1 MRSENSGQLCLVI
14 VCCKQSIS
22 LTVLRCFSGTS
33 STLLVYGCTFNSTV
47 TNCFGDRWRLFLRLL
62 PCLLAV
68 IPAGRAPTND
78 QGAVIYSF
86 NSSVK
91 ADSVNGTTPCP
102 ASYYCPGGNPASTV
116 DSNRGLPVPCPDDKT
131 SPVGSDDSSDCT
143 GMLRAYPYRCISVHY
158 VQQIQ
163 NGSVQSWYS
172 LKRCIKTSY
181 QRVVRK
187 HIGSLQRV
195 ISICVNHSAL
205 NLLCLSKDVLST
217 LTLAAHC

>member
-1 MRSENSGQLCLVI
+1 MRSKNSGQLCLVI
-14 VCCKQSIS
+14 VCCKQSVS

-47 TNCFGDRWRLFLRLL
+47 TNCLGDRWRLFLRLL

-86 NSSVK
+86 SSSVT
-91 ADSVNGTTPCP
+91 ADNVNGTTPCP
-102 ASYYCPGGNPASTV
+102 ASYNCPGGNPASIV

-143 GMLRAYPYRCISVHY
+143 GMLRAYPYCSILCATMIAFVLYKVGLQLDSCTKSSYLHSGLY
-158 VQQIQ
+158 LQQ
-163 NGSVQSWYS
+163 
-172 LKRCIKTSY
+172 T
-181 QRVVRK
+181 
-187 HIGSLQRV
+187 GSL
-195 ISICVNHSAL
+195 
-205 NLLCLSKDVLST
+205 
-217 LTLAAHC
+217 